1 MNAYIKKLI
10 SRHLR
15 KRKKAAEE
23 EIYSPY
29 ELAKAFRELRISLLA
44 SLKDMALIAM
54 GVSSAAFG
62 LKGFLLPNNF
72 IDGGATGISLLT
84 SEITSLPFPVL
95 LILVNIPFLIIGF
108 TTIGGR
114 FAVKT
119 SCAILLLSLLTAF
132 IDFPHVTTDTL
143 LVAVFGGFFLGSGI
157 GLAIRGGC
165 VIDGS
170 EILALYLSKKFGTTI
185 GDIIIV
191 INVIIFSSA
200 AWLLSIDTAMYA
212 MITYLAASKTVD
224 FIIEGIDEY
233 TGVTIISTHSME
245 IKEMI
250 IDLLG
255 RGVTMYKGKSGYGK
269 QGHTD
274 EKEIIYTVITR
285 LEISK
290 LKTEIEKIDPFAFI
304 VMNSVRDIKGG
315 LVKKRRLK

>member
-1 MNAYIKKLI
+1 MHAYIKKLI
-10 SRHLR
+10 SKQLR
-15 KRKKAAEE
+15 RRKKSSED
-23 EIYSPY
+23 EIYSSY
-29 ELAKAFRELRISLLA
+29 ELAKAFREMRISVLA
-44 SLKDMALIAM
+44 SLKDVVLIVM

-62 LKGFLLPNNF
+62 LKGFLLPNRF
-72 IDGGATGISLLT
+72 IDGGATGIALLT
-84 SEITSLPFPVL
+84 SEITSLAFPAL
-95 LILVNIPFLIIGF
+95 LVLVNVPFLIIGF

-114 FAVKT
+114 FALKT
-119 SCAILLLSLLTAF
+119 AGAILLLSLMTAF
-132 IDFPHVTTDTL
+132 INFPHVTTDTL

-191 INVIIFSSA
+191 INIIIFSSA
-200 AWLLSIDTAMYA
+200 ALMLSIDTAMYA

-233 TGVTIISTHSME
+233 TGVTIISSHSME

-250 IDLLG
+250 IDALG

-315 LVKKRRLK
+315 LIKKRRLK